1 MTKTHTSLSA
11 FVPRIAVPPIV
22 ALALIVP
29 DALQAA
35 DAFRDR
41 IVPFVKEYCVECH
54 NKETSEGELNL
65 TQYTSVEMLGEH
77 YRQWEH
83 VISFMQ
89 KGEMPPDDAK
99 QPSAETRAEIMTTI
113 AQLLKEEAR
122 KLSGDPGVVLPR
134 RLTNSEYNY
143 TIRDLTGVD
152 IQPAR
157 SFPVDPASGE
167 GFNNTGEAL
176 VMSPSLFKK
185 YYAGAQEVADHILLT
200 PSGLRFAPYSVI
212 TYADQK
218 KFYENAII
226 RFYEQHN
233 VNYETYLTAAWAHH
247 HRTPSQQSLTIEQWA
262 DQQGLSRK
270 YLARLHTT
278 LNSDADDRFYI
289 GWLKRRWAAI
299 SALDTANAAANG
311 IRSLAGDIQ
320 RLAKT
325 LCRQETNAIA
335 ANAGNP
341 PIFHIDRR
349 NKTAAERDAFNEGLI
364 TDSQQLHVEFNKLD
378 KQPSISLF
386 IQIVDP
392 TDGADGPGG
401 AVMLSDL
408 NFSTE
413 SVGRYKSND
422 DEHNTRL
429 QDLLK
434 QHVPQQAELL
444 KFGTQTDGKEAESST
459 LVLASSTLL
468 KIELPAIAFGDEKRI
483 HFHAKATLDREHSK
497 KGVVRVA
504 LFNHQPSESE
514 LARPAFPLVDPAH
527 AVAEELRASGEAFCS
542 IFPNRFLYVDGTR
555 GLSAGFHLI
564 EGFFRDDQP
573 LCKLVLSDKQNE
585 ELDRLWVELRFG
597 TGIAEKLLRGFV
609 FFERSERNFMKHAD
623 FDSIKEED
631 PKLVEDKTLSRFR
644 DIYLARSNV
653 KATGEELT
661 NHPIYVFFEAIRTG
675 LKQQTAKLMDA
686 EPAYQRQLEDLAQR
700 AFRRPLTDSELANL
714 RSFFHSVSQQPEYGV
729 EQAVRATIVSL
740 LVSPHFT
747 YRMDPPPAG
756 DSVRPVPDVALA
768 SRLSYFLWSSMPDS
782 ELLAV
787 AESGQLIQT
796 DALREQTRRM
806 LKDPKVRAFALE
818 FFGQWLGH
826 RDFLSQ
832 ESVNREVFRD
842 FDNTL
847 RQAMFDEPTRVI
859 TDLIQYDR
867 PVTDLLS
874 SDTTIVNERLAK
886 HYGLPFNPQES
897 GGQAGDGQNAEWVQ
911 ISGMRRQGRGG
922 LLGMAVF
929 LTKFSQPERT
939 SPVKRG
945 FWVFHKVLGQH
956 IPAPPADVAVLPAK
970 ETDTNGKT
978 IRELLKLHTDD
989 AKCARCHVRFD
1000 PIGLSMEGFDPIG
1013 RTRNKDLAG
1022 RAVDNVVHLPN
1033 GKEAKG
1039 VPEFAEYLATHRRGD
1054 FIRTLCRKFLGYALG
1069 RSPVLSDQPLLEA
1082 METALEENDYRFSSL
1097 FETVVLS
1104 SQFRNER
1111 CRDFSTARFR
1121 ATVDASSGT
1130 PPQTN

>member
-1 MTKTHTSLSA
+1 MNKTLASLSFVA
-11 FVPRIAVPPIV
+11 F
-22 ALALIVP
+22 ALVTSDGLPAE
-29 DALQAA
+29 

-54 NKETSEGELNL
+54 NQETSEGELNL

-83 VISFMQ
+83 VISFMK
-89 KGEMPPDDAK
+89 KGEMPPADAK
-99 QPSAETRAEIMTTI
+99 QPSAELRTGIMATI
-113 AQLLKEEAR
+113 GQLLKEEAR
-122 KLSGDPGVVLPR
+122 KLAGDPGVVLPR

-176 VMSPSLFKK
+176 IMSPSLFKK
-185 YYAGAQEVADHILLT
+185 YYAGAQEVADHVLLT

-226 RFYEQHN
+226 SFYEQHN
-233 VNYETYLTAAWAHH
+233 VDYKKYLTAAWAYH
-247 HRTPSQQSLTIEQWA
+247 HRIAEQRSLTIEQWA
-262 DQQGLSRK
+262 EQQGLSPR
-270 YLARLHTT
+270 YLGRLQAT
-278 LNSDADDRFYI
+278 LNSDSDERFYI
-289 GWLKRRWAAI
+289 GWLKSRWVAV
-299 SALDTANAAANG
+299 SALDNASAAANG
-311 IRSLAGDIQ
+311 IRSLAADIQ
-320 RLAKT
+320 RLSKAM
-325 LCRQETNAIA
+325 CRQETNAIVS
-335 ANAGNP
+335 NAGNP
-341 PIFHIDRR
+341 PIFHTDRR
-349 NKTAAERDAFNEGLI
+349 NKTAAERDKFNEGLI
-364 TDSQQLHVEFNKLD
+364 ADSQQLHVEFHNLD
-378 KQPSISLF
+378 KRPTISLF
-386 IQIVDP
+386 LCVADP
-392 TDGADGPGG
+392 TGDVDGS
-401 AVMLSDL
+401 VTLSDL

-413 SVGRYKSND
+413 SVGRYKPNNE
-422 DEHNTRL
+422 EHNTRL

-434 QHVPQQAELL
+434 QHAPDQAKLL
-444 KFGTQTDGKEAESST
+444 NFGKRPDGTEIDAGSV
-459 LVLASSTLL
+459 VLKSPVLL
-468 KIELPAIAFGDEKRI
+468 KIELPANAFGDEKRI
-483 HFHAKATLDREHSK
+483 HFHARATLDRDHSPY
-497 KGVVRVA
+497 GTVRVA
-504 LFNHQPSESE
+504 VFDHEPSESE
-514 LARPAFPLVDPAH
+514 LARPKFPLVNPTH
-527 AVAEELRASGEAFCS
+527 AVAEELRASGETFCS
-542 IFPNRFLYVDGTR
+542 LFPNRFLYVDGTR

-573 LCKLVLSDKQNE
+573 LCKLVLSDQQNE
-585 ELDRLWVELRFG
+585 ELNRLWVELRFG

-631 PKLVEDKTLSRFR
+631 PKLVEDETLSRFR

-661 NHPIYVFFEAIRTG
+661 NHPIHVFFETIRRG
-675 LKQQTAKLMDA
+675 LKQQTTTLVHA
-686 EPAYQRQLEDLAQR
+686 EPVYLRQLEDLAAR
-700 AFRRPLTDSELANL
+700 AYRRPLTDTELETL
-714 RSFFHSVSQQPEYGV
+714 RAFFHDVSQQPEYGV

-747 YRMDPPPAG
+747 YRLDPPPAG
-756 DSVRPVPDVALA
+756 DSVRPIPDVTLA
-768 SRLSYFLWSSMPDS
+768 SRLSYFLWSSMPDA
-782 ELLAV
+782 ELLAL
-787 AESGQLIQT
+787 AESGKLLNT
-796 DALREQTRRM
+796 DALRDQTRRM
-806 LKDPKVRAFALE
+806 LKDPKVSAFALE

-842 FDNTL
+842 FDDKL
-847 RQAMFDEPTRVI
+847 KQAMFEEPTRLI
-859 TDLIQYDR
+859 TNLIQQDR

-874 SDTTIVNERLAK
+874 SDTTFVNERLAK
-886 HYGLPFNPQES
+886 HYGLPF
-897 GGQAGDGQNAEWVQ
+897 DRQNTTGRNASVQFDEWV
-911 ISGMRRQGRGG
+911 SVDGMRQRGRGG

-1022 RAVDNVVHLPN
+1022 RAVDNAVQLPN
-1033 GKEAKG
+1033 GKEVRG
-1039 VPEFAEYLATHRRGD
+1039 VPEFAEYLATHRRD
-1054 FIRTLCRKFLGYALG
+1054 EFIRTLCRKFLGYALG
-1069 RSPVLSDQPLLEA
+1069 RSLVLSDQPLLEA

-1111 CRDFSTARFR
+1111 CRDFTTARFR
-1121 ATVDASSGT
+1121 ATVDASSAT
-1130 PPQTN
+1130 SPQTN